1 MEMIDRYVY
10 AVTKKLPEVQRKDVA
25 DELSSLIADT
35 LDERVGENDVTDQ
48 DVEEVLLEFGN
59 PRSLAQKYRDG
70 KKYIVGPD
78 LHDLYMLVLKTVLIS
93 IVTIFSGIFLIQVL
107 LNPINIVDY
116 FSSYI
121 VSFITSIPISIGWI
135 TLGFGLIEYFSWG
148 SVTRLTTSK
157 DWKPSQLKPIP
168 DPNKNIKR
176 DESISGVVFYII
188 GLVFLAFSNEYL
200 GVWIFQEGE
209 FSGVVPFINEETYS
223 QFQILIFIVFGFGIV
238 KECLKF
244 IYKKWT
250 FPVVFMTFI
259 VNLISI
265 ILLLF
270 IITSNQFWNPNFMGE
285 LVQNGFVNIGSD
297 SFETSRVIWEQMTFW
312 TLIIFMVALVLD
324 VIVGYI
330 KFRKAK

>member
-10 AVTKKLPEVQRKDVA
+10 AVTKNLPEVQRKDVA
-25 DELSSLIADT
+25 DELSSLIADM
-35 LDERVGENDVTDQ
+35 LDERVEKNDVTDQ
-48 DVEEVLLEFGN
+48 DVEEVLLELGN
-59 PRSLAQKYRDG
+59 PRNLARKYRDD
-70 KKYIVGPD
+70 KKYIIGPD

-93 IVTIFSGIFLIQVL
+93 IVIIFSAIFVIQVL

-116 FSSYI
+116 FTNYI

-148 SVTRLTTSK
+148 SVTKLTITK
-157 DWKPSQLKPIP
+157 DWKPSQLKPVP
-168 DPNKNIKR
+168 DANENGKR
-176 DESISGVVFYII
+176 NESISGVVFYII
-188 GLVFLAFSNEYL
+188 GLVSLAFSNEYL
-200 GVWIFQEGE
+200 GVWIFQEGK

-250 FPVVFMTFI
+250 FPIIFMTFI

-270 IITSNQFWNPNFMGE
+270 ISTRNQFWNPNFMNE
-285 LVQNGFVNIGSD
+285 LEQNGFINIGSN
-297 SFETSRVIWEQMTFW
+297 SFETIRVIWEQMTFW
-312 TLIIFMVALVLD
+312 TLIIFIVALVLD

-330 KFRKAK
+330 KFRKTK